1 MIETKKT
8 MWNKYVHLT
17 PGRIRLKVPGLKRND
32 YLAEKIHNA
41 LENIE
46 GIDQVGT
53 NLLTG
58 SVLVHFNENI
68 VQGLSII
75 ICVDAHRKKYNYP
88 VPLQDKLSPMIT
100 QRSYK
105 IFLISTALML
115 LFTKQKMLG
124 PSLLSNSKTLKNTAT
139 VIGLIIG
146 YPIFLWG
153 LKYPQQTRSRSY
165 DLVINTI
172 TFTLLLLQESFTGL
186 LLILFVNYSKIIMA
200 LDFTRTN
207 QIIARIGKLPEKVW
221 VIIDGSEILIP
232 LDKLECGD
240 IVLVRNAETIPVD
253 GKVVDGV
260 AVVDE
265 SQISGLSK
273 PINKRSGSR
282 VLAGTEILDGS
293 LKILVEQTGF
303 HTQLSKLT
311 RSAVHRNNRPDEAI
325 FKDRIDRMVYFS
337 LVAAGTIYLLT
348 GNLNRSLAI
357 LLAASPAAAGLAVPT
372 ANGVAIG
379 KAVQKGIYVKNGN
392 HLWDASQV
400 DTMVLDKIPSL
411 TQMESSIQEIVII
424 NKEYSKSDILRIASV
439 GEGDEGNPL
448 VEAIRERGYQMNFG
462 PEVSGNETEFI
473 PKLGIRAKMKGK
485 RILLGTKSLMLE
497 EEVKI
502 KKVESKVLRFRHL
515 GLNPIYLAVEGRLCG
530 LFGVRET
537 IKPEVRKAIEQ
548 LRTLGIRRIILLT
561 RDELE
566 AAEIVANQLGITEF
580 YSGMGPNQKA
590 EFIKTLNMQGYKVAM
605 LGDGIDDALA
615 MSEAKIGIA
624 WGKKGADS
632 AAKVAGIV
640 ITAQNPQVLVDTM
653 LLAQKTKEVA
663 KQNMNFAIGLNVIG
677 LGLGAG
683 GLINN
688 VSAAFL
694 GQMGTIVT
702 VFNTYYQKWF

>member
-1 MIETKKT
+1 MIETKT

-17 PGRIRLKVPGLKRND
+17 PGRIRLKVPDLKRND

-58 SVLVHFNENI
+58 TLLVHFDENL
-68 VQGLSII
+68 VHGLSII
-75 ICVDAHRKKYNYP
+75 ICVDDHRRKYNYP

-100 QRSYK
+100 WRAYK
-105 IFLISTALML
+105 IFLISSALIF
-115 LFTKQKMLG
+115 LFTKQEVLG

-153 LKYPQQTRSRSY
+153 LKYPQQTRRRSY

-186 LLILFVNYSKIIMA
+186 LLILFINYSKIILA

-207 QIIARIGKLPEKVW
+207 QIIARIGKLPEKVC
-221 VIIDGSEILIP
+221 VIIDGSEIAIP
-232 LDKLECGD
+232 LDKLENGD
-240 IVLVRNAETIPVD
+240 VVLVRNAETIPVD
-253 GKVVDGV
+253 GKVVEGV

-265 SQISGLSK
+265 SQISGKSK
-273 PINKRSGSR
+273 PINKKIGTR

-311 RSAVHRNNRPDEAI
+311 RSAVHRKNRPDEAI
-325 FKDRIDRMVYFS
+325 FSDRINRMVYFS
-337 LVAAGTIYLLT
+337 LAAAGGIYLLT
-348 GNLNRSLAI
+348 GSVNRSFTI

-379 KAVQKGIYVKNGN
+379 KAVQRGIYVKNGN
-392 HLWDASQV
+392 HLWHASEV

-411 TQMESSIQEIVII
+411 TQIESSIQEIVAL
-424 NKEYSKSDILRIASV
+424 NKNYSQSDILRIAS
-439 GEGDEGNPL
+439 EIEREEGNPL
-448 VEAIRERGYQMNFG
+448 IEAIHKRYNQMHCG
-462 PEVSGNETEFI
+462 PILAGGEAEFI
-473 PKLGIRAKMKGK
+473 PKLGIRAKMEGK
-485 RILLGTKSLMLE
+485 KILLGTRSLMLE
-497 EEVKI
+497 EEVNI
-502 KKVESKVLRFRHL
+502 KKVENKVLRFRHL
-515 GLNPIYLAVEGRLCG
+515 GLNPIYLAVEGKLCG

-548 LRTLGIRRIILLT
+548 LKALGVRKIIILT

-566 AAEIVANQLGITEF
+566 AAENVANQLGITE
-580 YSGMGPNQKA
+580 YYGGMGPNQKA
-590 EFIKTLNMQGYKVAM
+590 QFIKNLNKAGHKVAM

-615 MSEAKIGIA
+615 MSEAEIGIA

-663 KQNMNFAIGLNVIG
+663 KQNINFAIGLNVLG

-694 GQMGTIVT
+694 GQIGTIVI
-702 VFNTYYQKWF
+702 VFNTYYQRWF

>member
-1 MIETKKT
+1 MIDSKT

-17 PGRIRLKVPGLKRND
+17 PGRIRLKIPGLKRND
-32 YLAEKIHNA
+32 YLAEKIHTA
-41 LENIE
+41 IENIA
-46 GIDQVGT
+46 GIDRVET

-58 SVLVHFNENI
+58 TLLVLFDENL
-68 VQGLSII
+68 VQGQSII
-75 ICVDAHRKKYNYP
+75 ICVDDRRKSYNFP

-100 QRSYK
+100 GRAYK
-105 IFLISTALML
+105 IFLISSALIL
-115 LFTKQKMLG
+115 LLTKQKLLG

-139 VIGLIIG
+139 VIGLLIG

-153 LKYPQQTRSRSY
+153 LRYPQQTKRKSY
-165 DLVINTI
+165 DLSINTI
-172 TFTLLLLQESFTGL
+172 TFTLLLLQESSTGL
-186 LLILFVNYSKIIMA
+186 LLILFINYTKIIMA

-221 VIIDGSEILIP
+221 VTIDGSEREISI
-232 LDKLECGD
+232 DKLECGD

-265 SQISGLSK
+265 SQISGKSK
-273 PINKRSGSR
+273 PINKKSGAR

-293 LKILVEQTGF
+293 LKILVEETGF

-311 RSAVHRNNRPDEAI
+311 RRAVHRNNRPDETI
-325 FKDRIDRMVYFS
+325 FRERIDRMVYFS
-337 LVAAGTIYLLT
+337 LTAAGTIYLLT
-348 GNLNRSLAI
+348 GSVNRSLAI

-379 KAVQKGIYVKNGN
+379 KAAQRGIYVKDGK
-392 HLWDASQV
+392 HLWAASQV
-400 DTMVLDKIPSL
+400 DTMVLDKISSL
-411 TQMESSIQEIVII
+411 TQMESSIEEIVAL
-424 NKEYSKSDILRIASV
+424 NKNYSQSDILMIASV
-439 GEGDEGNPL
+439 VDGKADNPL
-448 VEAIRERGYQMNFG
+448 VQAIRGRGYQIDCV
-462 PEVSGNETEFI
+462 PILAREDAEFL
-473 PKLGIRAKMKGK
+473 PKLGIRTKMKGK
-485 RILLGTKSLMLE
+485 KVLLGTKSLMLE
-497 EEVKI
+497 EEVNI
-502 KKVESKVLRFRHL
+502 KKVENRVLRYRHL
-515 GLNPIYLAVEGRLCG
+515 GLNPIYLAVDGKLCG

-548 LRTLGIRRIILLT
+548 LRALGIRRMILLT

-566 AAEIVANQLGITEF
+566 AAEIAANQLGVTEF
-580 YSGMGPNQKA
+580 HSRMGPNQKA
-590 EFIKTLNMQGYKVAM
+590 EFIKSLNKQGCKVAM

-640 ITAQNPQVLVDTM
+640 ITAQNPQVLVETM
-653 LLAQKTKEVA
+653 LLAQKTTEIA
-663 KQNMNFAIGLNVIG
+663 KQNINYAIGLNVIG

-688 VSAAFL
+688 VSAAFI
-694 GQMGTIVT
+694 GQTGTIVT
-702 VFNTYYQKWF
+702 VLNTYYQKWF

>member
-1 MIETKKT
+1 MIEKET

-32 YLAEKIHNA
+32 YLADKIHNA

-58 SVLVHFNENI
+58 TLLVHFNENM
-68 VQGLSII
+68 VHGLSII
-75 ICVDAHRKKYNYP
+75 ICVDDHRKKYNVP
-88 VPLQDKLSPMIT
+88 VALQDRPSPMVT
-100 QRSYK
+100 WRAYK
-105 IFLISTALML
+105 IFLISSALIL
-115 LFTKQKMLG
+115 LFTKQTILG
-124 PSLLSNSKTLKNTAT
+124 PSLLSNSKTLKNSAT

-153 LKYPQQTRSRSY
+153 LKYPQQTRRRSY

-172 TFTLLLLQESFTGL
+172 TFTLLLLQESVSGL
-186 LLILFVNYSKIIMA
+186 FLMLFINYSKIIMA

-221 VIIDGSEILIP
+221 VIINGSEIVIP
-232 LDKLECGD
+232 LDKLENGD
-240 IVLVRNAETIPVD
+240 VVLVRNAETIPVD
-253 GKVVDGV
+253 GKVVEGV

-265 SQISGLSK
+265 SQISGISK
-273 PINKRSGSR
+273 PINKKTGSR

-311 RSAVHRNNRPDEAI
+311 RNAVHKNNRPDEAI
-325 FKDRIDRMVYFS
+325 FRERIDRMVYFS
-337 LVAAGTIYLLT
+337 LVAAGGIYLLT
-348 GNLNRSLAI
+348 GSVNRSLAI

-379 KAVQKGIYVKNGN
+379 KAVQRGIYVKNGN
-392 HLWDASQV
+392 YLWDASQV

-411 TQMESSIQEIVII
+411 TQMEASIQEVVAI
-424 NKEYSKSDILRIASV
+424 NKNYSESDILRIASMV
-439 GEGDEGNPL
+439 DRKEGNPL
-448 VEAIRERGYQMNFG
+448 VNAIRERGYQMDWG
-462 PEVSGNETEFI
+462 PISGGGETEFI
-473 PKLGIRAKMKGK
+473 PKLGIRTNMKGK
-485 RILLGTKSLMLE
+485 KILFGTGSLMLE
-497 EEVKI
+497 EEVNI
-502 KKVESKVLRFRHL
+502 KKVENHILRFRHL
-515 GLNPIYLAVEGRLCG
+515 GLNPIYLAVEGKLCG

-548 LRTLGIRRIILLT
+548 LRALGIRKIILLT
-561 RDELE
+561 KDELE
-566 AAEIVANQLGITEF
+566 ATEIVANQLGITEF
-580 YSGMGPNQKA
+580 HGGMGPNQKA
-590 EFIKTLNMQGYKVAM
+590 EFIKTLNKQGCKVAM

-653 LLAQKTKEVA
+653 LLARKTKEVA
-663 KQNMNFAIGLNVIG
+663 QQNINYAIGLNVIG
-677 LGLGAG
+677 LGLGTG

-702 VFNTYYQKWF
+702 VVNTYYQNWF

>member
-1 MIETKKT
+1 MINDKT
-8 MWNKYVHLT
+8 MWNKFVHLT
-17 PGRIRLKVPGLKRND
+17 PGRIRLKVPGLRKND
-32 YLAEKIHNA
+32 YLTEKIHTA
-41 LENIE
+41 LENID
-46 GIDQVGT
+46 GIDQVET

-58 SVLVHFNENI
+58 TLLVHFDENL

-75 ICVDAHRKKYNYP
+75 ICVDDHRKKYNYP
-88 VPLQDKLSPMIT
+88 VPLQDELSPMIT
-100 QRSYK
+100 RRAHK
-105 IFLISTALML
+105 IFLISSALIL
-115 LFTKQKMLG
+115 LYTKQKTLG

-146 YPIFLWG
+146 YPIFLRG
-153 LKYPQQTRSRSY
+153 LKYPWQTRRKSY

-221 VIIDGSEILIP
+221 VIIDGSEIALP
-232 LDKLECGD
+232 LDKLVSGD
-240 IVLVRNAETIPVD
+240 IVIVRNAETIPVD
-253 GKVVDGV
+253 GEVVDGV

-265 SQISGLSK
+265 SQISGISK
-273 PINKRSGSR
+273 PINKKSGSK

-293 LKILVEQTGF
+293 LKILVEKTGL
-303 HTQLSKLT
+303 HTELSKMT
-311 RSAVHRNNRPDEAI
+311 RYAVYRNNRPDEAI
-325 FKDRIDRMVYFS
+325 FRERIDRMVYFS
-337 LVAAGTIYLLT
+337 LVAAGGVYLLT
-348 GNLNRSLAI
+348 GSVNRSLAI

-379 KAVQKGIYVKNGN
+379 KAAQRGIFVKNGN
-392 HLWDASQV
+392 YLWNASQV
-400 DTMVLDKIPSL
+400 DTMVIDKVPSL
-411 TQMESSIQEIVII
+411 IRMETSVQEIVVI
-424 NKEYSKSDILRIASV
+424 NKDYSQSDILRIASMV
-439 GEGDEGNPL
+439 EGKEGNPL
-448 VEAIRERGYQMNFG
+448 IEAIRERGYQMHFG
-462 PEVSGNETEFI
+462 PSVAGEETEFI

-485 RILLGTKSLMLE
+485 RILLGTKTLMLQE
-497 EEVKI
+497 KVKI

-515 GLNPIYLAVEGRLCG
+515 GLNPIYLAVEGKLCG

-548 LRTLGIRRIILLT
+548 LRALGIRRIILLT
-561 RDELE
+561 REELE

-580 YSGMGPNQKA
+580 YSGMVPNKKA

-640 ITAQNPQVLVDTM
+640 ITAQNPQVLVDTI

-683 GLINN
+683 GVINN

>member
-1 MIETKKT
+1 MIETKT
-8 MWNKYVHLT
+8 MWTKHVHLT
-17 PGRIRLKVPGLKRND
+17 PGRIRLKVPGLQRND

-41 LENIE
+41 LENVK
-46 GIDQVGT
+46 GIDQVSI

-58 SVLVHFNENI
+58 TLLVHFDEDH
-68 VQGLSII
+68 VRGSSII
-75 ICVDAHRKKYNYP
+75 IWVDDHRKKYNYP
-88 VPLQDKLSPMIT
+88 IPLQDKLSPMIT
-100 QRSYK
+100 RRAYK
-105 IFLISTALML
+105 IFLISSALIL
-115 LFTKQKMLG
+115 LFTKQKILG

-139 VIGLIIG
+139 VIGLVIG

-153 LKYPQQTRSRSY
+153 LKHPLQTRRKNY
-165 DLVINTI
+165 DLVINSI

-186 LLILFVNYSKIIMA
+186 LLMLFSSYSKLIMA

-221 VIIDGSEILIP
+221 VIIDGCEMALP
-232 LDKLECGD
+232 LDNLVSGD
-240 IVLVRNAETIPVD
+240 IVIVRNAEIIPVD
-253 GKVVDGV
+253 GKVIDGV

-265 SQISGLSK
+265 SQISGISK
-273 PINKRSGSR
+273 PIEKKSGSK

-293 LKILVEQTGF
+293 LKIFVEQTGF

-311 RSAVHRNNRPDEAI
+311 RGAVHRNYRPDEAI
-325 FKDRIDRMVYFS
+325 FRERIDRMVYFS
-337 LVAAGTIYLLT
+337 LVAAGSIYLLT
-348 GNLNRSLAI
+348 GSVNRSLAI

-379 KAVQKGIYVKNGN
+379 KAVQRGIYVKNGN
-392 HLWDASQV
+392 YLWDASQV

-411 TQMESSIQEIVII
+411 TLRETYIQEIAVI
-424 NKEYSKSDILRIASV
+424 NKNYSQRDILRIASEV
-439 GEGDEGNPL
+439 EGKEGDLL
-448 VEAIRERGYQMNFG
+448 VKAIRERGYQMHFG
-462 PEVSGNETEFI
+462 PTVVGAETEFI
-473 PKLGIRAKMKGK
+473 PKLGIRAKMQGK
-485 RILLGTKSLMLE
+485 KILLGTKTLMLQE
-497 EEVKI
+497 EIKI

-515 GLNPIYLAVEGRLCG
+515 GLNPIYLAIEGKLCG
-530 LFGVRET
+530 IFGVRET
-537 IKPEVRKAIEQ
+537 IRPEVRKAVEQ
-548 LRTLGIRRIILLT
+548 LRALGIRRIILLT

-566 AAEIVANQLGITEF
+566 EAEVVANQLGITEF
-580 YSGMGPNQKA
+580 YSGMVPTQKA
-590 EFIKTLNMQGYKVAM
+590 EFIKTLNMQGHKVAM
-605 LGDGIDDALA
+605 IGDGIDDALA

-640 ITAQNPQVLVDTM
+640 ITAQNSQALVDTM

-694 GQMGTIVT
+694 GHVGTIVT

>member
-1 MIETKKT
+1 MINDKT
-8 MWNKYVHLT
+8 MWNKHVRLT
-17 PGRIRLKVPGLKRND
+17 PGRIRLNVPGLKGND
-32 YLAEKIHNA
+32 FMAEKIHNA
-41 LENIE
+41 LENIP

-58 SVLVHFNENI
+58 TMLVHFNENRI
-68 VQGLSII
+68 RGLSII
-75 ICVDAHRKKYNYP
+75 IAVDDQRRKYNYP

-100 QRSYK
+100 RRAYK
-105 IFLISTALML
+105 ILLISSALIF
-115 LFTKQKMLG
+115 LFSRRKILG
-124 PSLLSNSKTLKNTAT
+124 PSLLANSKTLKSTAT
-139 VIGLIIG
+139 VIGLLIG

-153 LKYPQQTRSRSY
+153 LKNPQQTRRKSY

-172 TFTLLLLQESFTGL
+172 TFTLLILQESFTGL
-186 LLILFVNYSKIIMA
+186 LLILFTNYSKLIMA
-200 LDFTRTN
+200 LDFIRTN

-221 VIIDGSEILIP
+221 VIIEDSEIAIP
-232 LDKLECGD
+232 LDKLESGD

-265 SQISGLSK
+265 SQISGKSK
-273 PINKRSGSR
+273 PINKKSGSR
-282 VLAGTEILDGS
+282 VLAGTKILDGS

-311 RSAVHRNNRPDEAI
+311 RSAVQRNNRADKAI
-325 FKDRIDRMVYFS
+325 FRERIDQMVYLS
-337 LVAAGTIYLLT
+337 LMAAGGIYLLT
-348 GNLNRSLAI
+348 GSVTRSLTI

-379 KAVQKGIYVKNGN
+379 KALQRGIYVKNGN
-392 HLWDASQV
+392 YLWDASQV

-411 TQMESSIQEIVII
+411 TQMESSIQEIVAV
-424 NKEYSKSDILRIASV
+424 NKNYSQSDILKIASV
-439 GEGDEGNPL
+439 VEGETGNPL
-448 VEAIRERGYQMNFG
+448 VDALRERAYQMHCG
-462 PEVSGNETEFI
+462 PILAGGEAEFI
-473 PKLGIRAKMKGK
+473 PKLGIRAKMKGRK
-485 RILLGTKSLMLE
+485 ILLGTKTLMLQ
-497 EEVKI
+497 EEVNI

-515 GLNPIYLAVEGRLCG
+515 GLNPIYLAVDGKLCG

-548 LRTLGIRRIILLT
+548 LRALGIRRIILLT

-566 AAEIVANQLGITEF
+566 AAEIAANQLGITEF
-580 YSGMGPNQKA
+580 FSGMGPNQKA
-590 EFIKTLNMQGYKVAM
+590 EFIKTLTMQGHKVAM

-663 KQNMNFAIGLNVIG
+663 KQNINFAMGLNVIG

-694 GQMGTIVT
+694 GQMGTIIT
-702 VFNTYYQKWF
+702 VFNTYYQNWF

>member
-1 MIETKKT
+1 MLEMKT
-8 MWNKYVHLT
+8 IWNKYVHLT

-41 LENIE
+41 LENIK
-46 GIDQVGT
+46 GIDQVKT

-58 SVLVHFNENI
+58 TVLVHFNENL
-68 VQGLSII
+68 VHSLNII
-75 ICVDAHRKKYNYP
+75 ICVDDHKNKYNYP
-88 VPLQDKLSPMIT
+88 VPIQDKLSPMIT
-100 QRSYK
+100 RRAYK
-105 IFLISTALML
+105 IFLISSALIL
-115 LFTKQKMLG
+115 LFTKQTILG
-124 PSLLSNSKTLKNTAT
+124 PSVLSGSKTLKSTAT

-153 LKYPQQTRSRSY
+153 LKYPQQTREKSY
-165 DLVINTI
+165 DFAINTI
-172 TFTLLLLQESFTGL
+172 TFVLLLLQESFTGL
-186 LLILFVNYSKIIMA
+186 LLLLFANYSKIIMA

-221 VIIDGSEILIP
+221 VIIDGSEMAIP
-232 LDKLECGD
+232 LDKLESGD
-240 IVLVRNAETIPVD
+240 IVLVRSAETIPVD
-253 GKVVDGV
+253 GEVIDGV

-265 SQISGLSK
+265 SQISGIST
-273 PINKRSGSR
+273 PINKKSGSS

-293 LKILVEQTGF
+293 LKILVGQTGF

-325 FKDRIDRMVYFS
+325 FRKRIDRMVYFS
-337 LVAAGTIYLLT
+337 LAAAGGIYLLT
-348 GNLNRSLAI
+348 GSLNRSLAI

-372 ANGVAIG
+372 ANGVAVG
-379 KAVQKGIYVKNGN
+379 KAVQKGVYVKNGN

-411 TQMESSIQEIVII
+411 IQMDSAIQEIVVID
-424 NKEYSKSDILRIASV
+424 KSYSQNDILRIATMV
-439 GEGDEGNPL
+439 EGEEGNPL
-448 VEAIRERGYQMNFG
+448 VEAIRQRGYQMYCG
-462 PEVSGNETEFI
+462 PVLAGGEAEFI

-485 RILLGTKSLMLE
+485 KVLLGTKTLMLQ

-502 KKVESKVLRFRHL
+502 KKVENRVLRFRHL
-515 GLNPIYLAVEGRLCG
+515 GLNPIYLAVEGKLCG

-537 IKPEVRKAIEQ
+537 IKPEVRRAIEQ
-548 LRTLGIRRIILLT
+548 LRALGIRRIILLT

-566 AAEIVANQLGITEF
+566 AAEIAANQLGITEF
-580 YSGMGPNQKA
+580 YSGMVPNKKA
-590 EFIKTLNMQGYKVAM
+590 EFIKNLNLQGYKVAM

-653 LLAQKTKEVA
+653 LLAQKTREVA
-663 KQNMNFAIGLNVIG
+663 KQNINFAIGLNVIG

-702 VFNTYYQKWF
+702 VFNTYYQKW

>member
-1 MIETKKT
+1 METKT

-41 LENIE
+41 IENIK
-46 GIDQVGT
+46 GIDQVET

-58 SVLVHFNENI
+58 TLLVHFDENL
-68 VQGLSII
+68 VHGPSII
-75 ICVDAHRKKYNYP
+75 ICVDDHRRKYNYP
-88 VPLQDKLSPMIT
+88 VPLQDQLSPMIT
-100 QRSYK
+100 GRAYK
-105 IFLISTALML
+105 IVLISTALIL
-115 LFTKQKMLG
+115 LFTKQKILG
-124 PSLLSNSKTLKNTAT
+124 SSLLSNSKTLKNTAT

-153 LKYPQQTRSRSY
+153 LKYPQQTRRRSY
-165 DLVINTI
+165 DLAINTV
-172 TFTLLLLQESFTGL
+172 TFTLLLLQESVSGL
-186 LLILFVNYSKIIMA
+186 LLMLFANYSKIIMA

-221 VIIDGSEILIP
+221 VIIDGYEIAIP

-253 GKVVDGV
+253 GRVLEGI

-265 SQISGLSK
+265 SQISGLSI
-273 PINKRSGSR
+273 PINKKSGAR

-293 LKILVEQTGF
+293 LKIVVEQTGF

-311 RSAVHRNNRPDEAI
+311 RSAVHRNNRPEEAI
-325 FKDRIDRMVYFS
+325 FRDRIDRMVYFS
-337 LVAAGTIYLLT
+337 LVAAGGIYLLT
-348 GNLNRSLAI
+348 GSVNRSLTI
-357 LLAASPAAAGLAVPT
+357 LLAASPAAAALAVPT

-379 KAVQKGIYVKNGN
+379 KAVQRGVYVKKGDY
-392 HLWDASQV
+392 LWDASQV

-411 TQMESSIQEIVII
+411 TQAELSIQEIVSV
-424 NKEYSKSDILRIASV
+424 NKNYSQSDILRIAYV
-439 GEGDEGNPL
+439 VAGEEGNPL
-448 VEAIRERGYQMNFG
+448 LDAIRAEL
-462 PEVSGNETEFI
+462 I
-473 PKLGIRAKMKGK
+473 PKLGIRANMKGK
-485 RILLGTKSLMLE
+485 KILLGTKSLMLE
-497 EEVKI
+497 EAVKI
-502 KKVESKVLRFRHL
+502 KKVENKVLRFKHL
-515 GLNPIYLAVEGRLCG
+515 GLNPIYLAVDGKLWG
-530 LFGVRET
+530 LLGVRET

-548 LRTLGIRRIILLT
+548 LRALGIRRIILLT

-580 YSGMGPNQKA
+580 HSRMGPNQKA
-590 EFIKTLNMQGYKVAM
+590 EFIKTLNKQGSKVAM

-624 WGKKGADS
+624 WGGKGADS
-632 AAKVAGIV
+632 AAKFAGIV
-640 ITAQNPQVLVDTM
+640 ITARNPQALVDTM

-663 KQNMNFAIGLNVIG
+663 KQNINYAIGLNVIG

-694 GQMGTIVT
+694 GQLGTIVT
-702 VFNTYYQKWF
+702 VFNTYYQNWF

>member
-1 MIETKKT
+1 MIETKT
-8 MWNKYVHLT
+8 IWNKYVHYT
-17 PGRIRLKVPGLKRND
+17 PGRIRLKVPGLQRND

-46 GIDQVGT
+46 GIERVGT

-58 SVLVHFNENI
+58 TLLVHFNENLI
-68 VQGLSII
+68 QGFSII
-75 ICVDAHRKKYNYP
+75 ICVDDHRGKYNYP
-88 VPLQDKLSPMIT
+88 VPSPDKLSPMLT
-100 QRSYK
+100 RRAYK
-105 IFLISTALML
+105 IFLISSALIL
-115 LFTKQKMLG
+115 LFTKQKILG

-153 LKYPQQTRSRSY
+153 LKYPRQTRRRSY

-186 LLILFVNYSKIIMA
+186 LLTLFTNYSKIIMA

-207 QIIARIGKLPEKVW
+207 QITARIGKLPEKVW
-221 VIIDGSEILIP
+221 VLIDESEIAIP
-232 LDKLECGD
+232 LDKLEIDD

-265 SQISGLSK
+265 SQISGKSK
-273 PINKRSGSR
+273 PNNKKSGDR

-293 LKILVEQTGF
+293 LKILVEETGF

-311 RSAVHRNNRPDEAI
+311 RNAVHRNDRPDEAI
-325 FKDRIDRMVYFS
+325 FRDRIDRMVYFS
-337 LVAAGTIYLLT
+337 LVAAGGIYLLT
-348 GNLNRSLAI
+348 RSVNRSLAI
-357 LLAASPAAAGLAVPT
+357 LLAASPAAAALAVST

-379 KAVQKGIYVKNGN
+379 KGIQRGIYVKNGN
-392 HLWDASQV
+392 YLWDASQV
-400 DTMVLDKIPSL
+400 DTLVLDKIPSL
-411 TQMESSIQEIVII
+411 TQMESSIEEIVVT
-424 NKEYSKSDILRIASV
+424 NKNYSQSDILRIASV
-439 GEGDEGNPL
+439 VEGKEGNPL
-448 VEAIRERGYQMNFG
+448 VKAIHERGYQMHFG
-462 PEVSGNETEFI
+462 PILAGGEAEFI
-473 PKLGIRAKMKGK
+473 PKLGIRAKTKGK
-485 RILLGTKSLMLE
+485 KILLGTKSLMLAE
-497 EEVKI
+497 DVNL
-502 KKVESKVLRFRHL
+502 KKAETKVLRFRHL
-515 GLNPIYLAVEGRLCG
+515 GLNPIYLAVEGKLCG

-537 IKPEVRKAIEQ
+537 IRPEVREAIGQ
-548 LRTLGIRRIILLT
+548 LRALGIRKIILLT

-566 AAEIVANQLGITEF
+566 AAESVANQLGITEF
-580 YSGMGPNQKA
+580 YSGMVPNKKA
-590 EFIKTLNMQGYKVAM
+590 EFIKTLTMQGHKVAM

-615 MSEAKIGIA
+615 MSEAAVGIA
-624 WGKKGADS
+624 WGKKGVDS

-663 KQNMNFAIGLNVIG
+663 KQNINFAIGLNVIG

-688 VSAAFL
+688 VNAAFL

>member
-1 MIETKKT
+1 MIETKT

-41 LENIE
+41 LENIK
-46 GIDQVGT
+46 GIHQVGI

-58 SVLVHFNENI
+58 TMLVRFDENLI
-68 VQGLSII
+68 QGLSII
-75 ICVDAHRKKYNYP
+75 THIDDHRNKYNYP

-100 QRSYK
+100 RRAYK
-105 IFLISTALML
+105 IFLISSALIL
-115 LFTKQKMLG
+115 LFTKQKILG
-124 PSLLSNSKTLKNTAT
+124 PSVLSGSKTLKSTST

-146 YPIFLWG
+146 YPLFLWG
-153 LKYPQQTRSRSY
+153 LKYPHKTRRKNY
-165 DLVINTI
+165 DFVINTI
-172 TFTLLLLQESFTGL
+172 TFLLLLLQESFTGL
-186 LLILFVNYSKIIMA
+186 LLMLFSNYSKIIMA
-200 LDFTRTN
+200 LDFMRTN
-207 QIIARIGKLPEKVW
+207 HIIARIGKLPEKVW
-221 VIIDGSEILIP
+221 VIIDGSEMAIS
-232 LDKLECGD
+232 LDKLESGD
-240 IVLVRNAETIPVD
+240 IALVRTSETIPVD
-253 GKVVDGV
+253 GKVIDGV

-265 SQISGLSK
+265 SQISGLTT
-273 PINKRSGSR
+273 PINKKIGSR

-293 LKILVEQTGF
+293 LKILVEKTGF

-311 RSAVHRNNRPDEAI
+311 RSAVHRNNHPDEAI
-325 FKDRIDRMVYFS
+325 FRDRIDRMVYFS
-337 LVAAGTIYLLT
+337 LVAAGGIYWLT
-348 GNLNRSLAI
+348 GSVNRSLAI
-357 LLAASPAAAGLAVPT
+357 LLAASPAAASLAVPT

-379 KAVQKGIYVKNGN
+379 KAVQRGVYVKNGN
-392 HLWDASQV
+392 YLWDASQV

-411 TQMESSIQEIVII
+411 TQMDSCIQEIVVIDK
-424 NKEYSKSDILRIASV
+424 NYSQSDMVKIASV
-439 GEGDEGNPL
+439 IEGEEGNPL
-448 VEAIRERGYQMNFG
+448 VEAIRERGYQMHCG
-462 PEVSGNETEFI
+462 PVSAGGEAEFI

-485 RILLGTKSLMLE
+485 KILLGTRSLMLQ
-497 EEVKI
+497 EEVNI
-502 KKVESKVLRFRHL
+502 KKAESKALRFKHL
-515 GLNPIYLAVEGRLCG
+515 ALNPIYLAVEGKLCG

-537 IKPEVRKAIEQ
+537 IKPEVRRAIEQ
-548 LRTLGIRRIILLT
+548 LRALGIRRIILLT

-566 AAEIVANQLGITEF
+566 TAEIAANQLGITEF
-580 YSGMGPNQKA
+580 YSGMVPTQKA
-590 EFIKTLNMQGYKVAM
+590 EFIKTLSMQGSKVAM

-663 KQNMNFAIGLNVIG
+663 KQNINYAIGLNVIG

>member
-1 MIETKKT
+1 MFNDITI
-8 MWNKYVHLT
+8 WNKFIHLT
-17 PGRIRLKVPGLKRND
+17 PGRIRIKVPGLQRND

-41 LENIE
+41 LENID
-46 GIDQVGT
+46 GINQVKT

-58 SVLVHFNENI
+58 TLLVHFDENL
-68 VQGLSII
+68 VHGLSII
-75 ICVDAHRKKYNYP
+75 ICVDDHRKKYNYP
-88 VPLQDKLSPMIT
+88 VPLQDKQNPMIS
-100 QRSYK
+100 RRAYK
-105 IFLISTALML
+105 IFLISSALIL
-115 LFTKQKMLG
+115 LFTKQKILG
-124 PSLLSNSKTLKNTAT
+124 PSLLSNSKTLKNTST

-153 LKYPQQTRSRSY
+153 LKYPQQTRRRSY

-186 LLILFVNYSKIIMA
+186 LLLLFTNYSKMLMA

-221 VIIDGSEILIP
+221 VIIDGYEIAIP
-232 LDKLECGD
+232 LENLEIGD
-240 IVLVRNAETIPVD
+240 IVIVRNAETIPVD
-253 GKVVDGV
+253 GKVFDGV

-265 SQISGLSK
+265 SQISGKSK
-273 PINKRSGSR
+273 PINKESGAK

-325 FKDRIDRMVYFS
+325 FKERIDRMVYFS
-337 LVAAGTIYLLT
+337 LVAAGGIYLLT
-348 GNLNRSLAI
+348 GSVNRSLAI
-357 LLAASPAAAGLAVPT
+357 LLAASPAAAGLAVST

-379 KAVQKGIYVKNGN
+379 KAVQRGVYVKNGN
-392 HLWDASQV
+392 YLWEASQV

-411 TQMESSIQEIVII
+411 TQMESSIQEIVAI
-424 NKEYSKSDILRIASV
+424 NRIYSQSDILRIASLV
-439 GEGDEGNPL
+439 EAGAGNPL
-448 VEAIRERGYQMNFG
+448 VEAIRERGYQTHFG
-462 PEVSGNETEFI
+462 PIVTGEETEFI

-485 RILLGTKSLMLE
+485 KILLGTKTLMLQ

-515 GLNPIYLAVEGRLCG
+515 GLNPIYLAVEGKLCG
-530 LFGVRET
+530 LFGVREI

-548 LRTLGIRRIILLT
+548 LRALGIGRIILLT

-580 YSGMGPNQKA
+580 HSGMAPAQKA
-590 EFIKTLNMQGYKVAM
+590 EFVKNLNMQGYKVAM
-605 LGDGIDDALA
+605 IGDGIDDALA

-663 KQNMNFAIGLNVIG
+663 KQNMNFAIGFNVIG

-683 GLINN
+683 GVINN

-694 GQMGTIVT
+694 GQVGTIVT